1 MASGKVQT
9 EGVLLFEQPFV
20 KVPFENYRK
29 VFRSSQRSVE
39 KDFGGLQALS
49 KQATSSSGQDALA
62 SIDAMMGRIQALKRK
77 LSDVQGTAGSL
88 TQTVMK
94 DRLQHIGI
102 VENLELTEDPRY
114 ARWEETRLD
123 RWLVDWLLRYGKEKT
138 AIDIAQERGIESLV
152 DIELF
157 MEIKRIEDALR
168 NHSCSGALA
177 WCNENKA
184 ALRKAKSTLEFD
196 LRLQEFIE
204 LARARKRSE
213 AIMYSRKYL
222 HSWQDT
228 HLSQITQAAALLAIP
243 PTTTCPPYKRLYDVG
258 RWDELVRKLRL
269 TTFSLNSLPPEP
281 LLHLALYA
289 GLSSLKLRTCY
300 DHASKNVDCPV
311 CDPSLGSLAQEVPY
325 SHHVNSTIVCR
336 ISGKIMNENNPP
348 MAFPGG
354 YAYSRE
360 ALVEMAARND
370 GQVICPRSGERC
382 DFSSLKKVFVS

>member
-1 MASGKVQT
+1 MASAKVQT

-29 VFRSSQRSVE
+29 VFRTSQRSVE
-39 KDFGGLQALS
+39 KEFGGVQTLA
-49 KQATSSSGQDALA
+49 KQAASASTEDALT
-62 SIDAMMGRIQALKRK
+62 SLDSMLGKMQGLKRK
-77 LSDVQGTAGSL
+77 LSEIQVTAGSS
-88 TQTVMK
+88 TQAVMK

-102 VENLELTEDPRY
+102 AESLELADDPRY

-123 RWLVDWLLRYGKEKT
+123 RWLVDWLLRNGKEAT
-138 AIDIAQERGIESLV
+138 AVDIAHEKGIESLV

-168 NHSCSGALA
+168 HHSCAEALA

-204 LARARKRSE
+204 LARARKRPE
-213 AIMYSRKYL
+213 AITYSRRYL

-228 HLSQITQAAALLAIP
+228 HLPQITQAAALLAIP

-269 TTFSLNSLPPEP
+269 TLFNLNSLPSEP

-311 CDPSLGSLAQEVPY
+311 CDPSLGNLAEEVPF

-336 ISGKIMNENNPP
+336 ISGKIMNEDNPP

-354 YAYSRE
+354 YVYSRE